1 MLFHN
6 RPRADIKPV
15 IVVRKIRGKVVKFG
29 SSGIKLVPLEAVDLS
44 NSRIFGLIKL
54 DFPFLS
60 GSDYITSCCID
71 LLLVGR
77 FQIGLVANSFYFFNS
92 EIFQGNGE

>member
-6 RPRADIKPV
+6 RPKADMGPV

-44 NSRIFGLIKL
+44 NSQMFGLIKL

-60 GSDYITSCCID
+60 GSGFITSCCIG
-71 LLLVGR
+71 LLLCG
-77 FQIGLVANSFYFFNS
+77 
-92 EIFQGNGE
+92 